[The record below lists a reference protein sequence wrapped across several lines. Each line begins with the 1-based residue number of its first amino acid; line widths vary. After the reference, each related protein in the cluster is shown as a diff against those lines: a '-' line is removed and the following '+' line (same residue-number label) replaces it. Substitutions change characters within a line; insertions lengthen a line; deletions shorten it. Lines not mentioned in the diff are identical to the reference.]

1 MLTRVVSDD
10 EVQTEAMATA
20 QRIASGAPLV
30 ARWHKQWIERL
41 MDPAPLSEVEK
52 RASFA
57 FVDSED
63 YVEGLAAFLEKRPP
77 RFTGH

>member
-1 MLTRVVSDD
+1 
-10 EVQTEAMATA
+10 
-20 QRIASGAPLV
+20 
-30 ARWHKQWIERL
+30 